1 MIIILKITHNIL
13 PWYQWYRYRGV
24 TSFEQWP
31 ILSTKTRYSKRSLWI
46 PSWLSYLNEIY
57 WDISIQYYENSTK
70 IKEQSYLARASLS
83 SFSAKV
89 LGSSPNQYLSSWTR
103 ISVSQK
109 TDKSNSLPTSIQ
121 LLRWNLITVLKTIW
135 CFLLYVW
142 DR

>member
-1 MIIILKITHNIL
+1 MIIILKVTHNIL

-57 WDISIQYYENSTK
+57 WDISIQYCENSTK
-70 IKEQSYLARASLS
+70 INEQSYLARASLS